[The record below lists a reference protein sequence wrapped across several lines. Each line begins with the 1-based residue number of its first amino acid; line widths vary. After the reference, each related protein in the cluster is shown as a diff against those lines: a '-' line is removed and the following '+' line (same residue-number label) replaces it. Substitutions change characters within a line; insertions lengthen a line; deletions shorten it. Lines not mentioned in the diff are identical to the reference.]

1 MKLLFAL
8 SLLLSFAMAAFAGPT
23 LAAVDGCDLLN
34 DSYYDSF
41 SGVDHVTIN
50 QPLYFEAG
58 DEITVLSQEDMHL
71 YLPIGVQ
78 VASWFEENGFVK
90 ISYEVPTSGTY
101 AGLEVITGG
110 KDSDVWLFSCE
121 RDGGSEAGQP
131 CGAVLDG
138 RLNNR
143 PDLDCGAPVAAYSA
157 DLLDIFAVNSRTGD
171 GHMLYRVDPESLVA
185 SGANRTL
192 WQGTNPYNGTP
203 VIVSLLATGEV
214 QVNAF
219 YADWKPYTIAWPA
232 DAPQSF
238 YHIAW

>member
-1 MKLLFAL
+1 MKFLFAL
-8 SLLLSFAMAAFAGPT
+8 SLLLSFALAAFAGPT

-34 DSYYDSF
+34 DSYYDSI
-41 SGVDHVTIN
+41 SGADHVTIN

-58 DEITVLSQEDMHL
+58 DKITVLSQEDMDL
-71 YLPIGVQ
+71 YLPIGTP
-78 VASWFEENGFVK
+78 VATWFDNGAYAQ
-90 ISYEVPTSGTY
+90 ISYEVPASGTY
-101 AGLEVITGG
+101 AGLEVLTGG
-110 KDSDVWLFSCE
+110 KDSDYWSFSCE
-121 RDGGSEAGQP
+121 RDGSDAGEP

-143 PDLDCGAPVAAYSA
+143 PDLDCGAPVAAYNQ
-157 DLLDIFAVNSRTGD
+157 DTLDVFAVNPRTGD
-171 GHMLYRVDPESLVA
+171 GHMLYRVDPDLL
-185 SGANRTL
+185 GAGAANQTL
-192 WQGTNPYNGTP
+192 WQGANPYNGTP
-203 VIVSLLATGEV
+203 VIVSLLTTGEV